1 MTLPDDIAIQ
11 TVALSK
17 KYRIF
22 ANARERLK
30 EALDPWGRNFHQD
43 FWALR
48 DINLTVK
55 KGHTVGILGRNG
67 SGKSTLLQLITEV
80 MRPTSGTVAVA
91 GRVTALLELGAG
103 FDPDFSGRENARQ
116 FGRLQGMSARE
127 IETRLPDIEDFAGI
141 GEFFDREVKTYSS
154 GMFARLA
161 FAAAINVNP
170 DILILDEILA
180 VGDARF
186 QQKCFRRIQD
196 MRANGCT
203 ILFVSHST
211 EQVLRLCDSAILLN
225 QGRVSGSG
233 ATSDVVDAYHQI
245 LYGTAPLPDATLP
258 ADRPAISE
266 KTTETALPG
275 GAAEFA
281 KSLTSALLTREYYNP
296 NENRLGS
303 KEAEIFDILAT
314 ANETAIRGVLEGTER
329 LTLWVKVRYEKLVQ
343 APRIGWG
350 IVTAEGIMVSGSNSV
365 SRGVR
370 LPDAEANQMAIYRI
384 DVQLNLCGGE
394 YFINL
399 GVSTYDAPEWHFIDT
414 RRAML
419 HFSVRNSESAS
430 GVTDFPSTCAYCVSA
445 CTTPDQGL

>member
-1 MTLPDDIAIQ
+1 MTLPNDIAIQ

-22 ANARERLK
+22 DSARQRLK
-30 EALDPWGRNFHQD
+30 EALDPRGRSFHKD

-48 DINLTVK
+48 DIDLTIK

-80 MRPTSGTVAVA
+80 MQPTSGTVAVA

-103 FDPDFSGRENARQ
+103 FDPDFTGRENARQ

-161 FAAAINVNP
+161 FAAAINVDP

-225 QGRVSGSG
+225 DGRVAGSG

-245 LYGTAPLPDATLP
+245 LYGTAPLPDVVALP
-258 ADRPAISE
+258 AELLAAPA
-266 KTTETALPG
+266 KAAVALPTE
-275 GAAEFA
+275 AAEFA
-281 KSLTSALLTREYYNP
+281 RLSASALLTRPYYNA

-303 KEAEIFDILAT
+303 REAEIFDILAT
-314 ANETAIRGVLEGTER
+314 AQGTAIRGPLEGTER
-329 LTLWVKVRYEKLVQ
+329 LTLWVKVRYEKHVQ

-350 IVTAEGIMVSGSNSV
+350 VVTAEGIMVSGSNSV

-370 LPDAEANQMAIYRI
+370 LPDAEANEMALYRI

-394 YFINL
+394 YFLNL

-414 RRAML
+414 RRAMI
-419 HFSVRNSESAS
+419 HFSVRNNESSS
-430 GVTDFPSTCAYCVSA
+430 GVTDFPSTCAHCVSTSPA
-445 CTTPDQGL
+445 QD